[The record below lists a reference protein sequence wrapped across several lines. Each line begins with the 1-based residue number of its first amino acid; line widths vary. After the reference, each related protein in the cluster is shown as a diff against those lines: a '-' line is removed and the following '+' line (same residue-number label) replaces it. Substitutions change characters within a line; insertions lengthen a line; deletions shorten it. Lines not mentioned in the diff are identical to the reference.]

1 MVDAPFFRVG
11 VWVWGAF
18 LSGFVVVASVTCF
31 CARPARSS
39 MLTGMSIS
47 RLKSRRAEMGRD
59 IMSHNTCALT
69 DDEKIALAKC
79 PTCEG
84 AGGFTEQVG
93 PSDVE
98 QYRCPACTEHPGFLF
113 GSVVRRACSCLDPL
127 GHWCRECFRS
137 IVLGHRRNY
146 HGKSCLFCYG
156 HEFMAQI
163 TVDSL
168 LKSVPNL
175 TVQSYSLVD
184 GSIMCQAWMED
195 DVHEP
200 VGEEYRNADPRT
212 AVTVVVLAYVG
223 LVAGGRMSETRG
235 LRDE

>member
-1 MVDAPFFRVG
+1 MCSMPSFRVG
-11 VWVWGAF
+11 DVL
-18 LSGFVVVASVTCF
+18 LSGFAAVVSATYF
-31 CARPARSS
+31 CAHLVRSS
-39 MLTGMSIS
+39 MLAGMSIS
-47 RLKSRRAEMGRD
+47 RLKSRHVEMGCD
-59 IMSHNTCALT
+59 IMSHSTHVLT

-79 PTCEG
+79 PVCGGT
-84 AGGFTEQVG
+84 GGFTEQVG

-98 QYRCPACTEHPGFLF
+98 QYRCLACTEHSGFLF
-113 GSVVRRACSCLDPL
+113 GSAVRRACSCLDPL
-127 GHWCRECFRS
+127 GHWCRECFRDV
-137 IVLGHRRNY
+137 VLGHRRNY
-146 HGKSCLFCYG
+146 HDKGCLFCHG
-156 HEFMAQI
+156 HELMARI

-168 LKSVPNL
+168 LKGVPNL